1 MHKVP
6 KHIRLFTC
14 WVALLFTASSLNVAC
29 GQIQISQFGSS
40 LFILGTAGDENVG
53 ILNWSELDTDIEIRN
68 YNGQQVQSL
77 YFSNVENIYIDLLE
91 GNNVV
96 QCPGWAVNVF
106 TTVVGDLEIQ
116 TRQGLDWFSLAGI
129 TVGGHLVINAGDGNN
144 QFTYGMCHISGDLT
158 ITSGSGQDTM
168 NWGLGAEKAGGEIF
182 GNVSIRTGGQIDGVE
197 FRRFTLHGNLY
208 FDAGD
213 GNDSCKLNE
222 TTFGN
227 FEFIGG
233 IGDDW
238 FRAEFANSGNSLLL
252 STGSGVDNIVISDL
266 FVTTRLDVG
275 SGSQAD
281 TISLN
286 DVETPGT
293 FKMSTGTHNDSVAL
307 SHLNVNNLVVD
318 LSGGNDSLNLTSCQS
333 ATSELAGGVGT
344 DSGTKSNCLLG
355 NPATVTGF
363 ESGNLN

>member
-1 MHKVP
+1 MP
-6 KHIRLFTC
+6 Y
-14 WVALLFTASSLNVAC
+14 LLKRSRIYTFLSAFILGAAITQIAC
-29 GQIQISQFGSS
+29 AQIQISQFGTS

-53 ILNWSELDTDIEIRN
+53 ILNWSAMGTDIEIRN
-68 YNGQQVQSL
+68 YNVQPAQSH

-106 TTVVGDLEIQ
+106 TTVVGDLEVQ
-116 TRQGLDWFSLAGI
+116 TRQGNDRFSLAGI
-129 TVGGHLVINAGDGNN
+129 TVGGNLVINAGDGNN
-144 QFTYGMCHISGDLT
+144 HFTYGMCHISGDLT
-158 ITSGSGQDTM
+158 ISSGTGQDMM

-182 GNVSIRTGGQIDGVE
+182 GNVSIQTGGQIDGVE

-213 GNDSCKLNE
+213 GNDSCKVNE
-222 TTFGN
+222 TTFADV
-227 FEFIGG
+227 EFIGG

-238 FRAEFANSGNSLLL
+238 FRAEFANSGNSLSV
-252 STGSGVDNIVISDL
+252 STGSGVDNIVISGL

-286 DVETPGT
+286 YVETQGT
-293 FKMSTGTHNDSVAL
+293 FKMSAGTHNDSVSL

-318 LSGGNDSLNLTSCQS
+318 LSGGNDSVNLTSCQS

-355 NPATVTGF
+355 SPATVTGF